1 MDNYNEGAIDNQINI
16 IKNLVNGLRTT
27 MNKFIFSKERGDEI
41 TNYVNTIS
49 NNLDSMKNIV
59 KKENYTESKPAE
71 QSPKQCNKKS
81 DYNVVLNP
89 AVEAE
94 LKAMED
100 NNRKTAC
107 LDYTRFEILA
117 KIKNV
122 FKDPYMIVQLK
133 KYRNGYLARIFN
145 RFTNRM
151 IFNFAIF
158 FDTDLEDCINSAY
171 DIYDKVFRDG
181 VEAQDSIKCKQPTA
195 TEQTFHNGS
204 IKRPR
209 NSVAETESEE
219 SSEDNTTRRFG
230 KKDLDKNQT
239 FADTFI
245 KTLKEYLSNNDQSTS
260 ESNDEDYDNDND
272 NDNDE
277 SESEDNNVNNNS
289 DDDVTV
295 KIKSTADLIRV
306 LSALTKNLK

>member
-59 KKENYTESKPAE
+59 HKENYTESKPAE

-100 NNRKTAC
+100 NDRKTAC
-107 LDYTRFEILA
+107 LDYTRSEILT
-117 KIKNV
+117 KIKNM

-133 KYRNGYLARIFN
+133 EYRNGYLAKIFN
-145 RFTNRM
+145 RFTSRM
-151 IFNFAIF
+151 IYSFAIF
-158 FDTDLEDCINSAY
+158 YDTNLDDCINAAY

-181 VEAQDSIKCKQPTA
+181 VEAQDSIKCNQPTA
-195 TEQTFHNGS
+195 TEKIFHNKG

-219 SSEDNTTRRFG
+219 SSEDNTTRRVDR
-230 KKDLDKNQT
+230 KELDKNQS
-239 FADTFI
+239 FADAFI
-245 KTLKEYLSNNDQSTS
+245 KSLKERLSNNDQSTS
-260 ESNDEDYDNDND
+260 ESNDDDCDD
-272 NDNDE
+272 DE
-277 SESEDNNVNNNS
+277 SESEDSNNDNNNNS

>member
-100 NNRKTAC
+100 NDHKSVC
-107 LDYTRFEILA
+107 LDYTRSEILE

-122 FKDPYMIVQLK
+122 FKDPYMVVQLK
-133 KYRNGYLARIFN
+133 KRRSGYLARIFN

-151 IFNFAIF
+151 IYGFVIF
-158 FDTDLEDCINSAY
+158 FSESDLDNCINSAY

-181 VEAQDSIKCKQPTA
+181 VEAQNTTMCEQPIT
-195 TEQTFHNGS
+195 TEKKFLNKS

-209 NSVAETESEE
+209 DDIAESESEE
-219 SSEDNTTRRFG
+219 ISEDNTSKQSG
-230 KKDLDKNQT
+230 NKEINDNEK
-239 FADTFI
+239 FADAFI
-245 KTLKEYLSNNDQSTS
+245 KALKNHLAYKNISIDEFNNDNNDDDSEDKSNN
-260 ESNDEDYDNDND
+260 
-272 NDNDE
+272 
-277 SESEDNNVNNNS
+277 SEDKDMDNVPK
-289 DDDVTV
+289 
-295 KIKSTADLIRV
+295 KIETGADLVR
-306 LSALTKNLK
+306 ALLWLNQYLK

>member
-94 LKAMED
+94 LKEMED
-100 NNRKTAC
+100 NDRKTAC
-107 LDYTRFEILA
+107 LDYTRSEILT
-117 KIKNV
+117 KIKNM

-133 KYRNGYLARIFN
+133 EYRNGYLAKIFN
-145 RFTNRM
+145 RFTSRM
-151 IFNFAIF
+151 IYSFAIF
-158 FDTDLEDCINSAY
+158 YDTNLDDCINAAY

-181 VEAQDSIKCKQPTA
+181 VEAQDSIKCNQPTA
-195 TEQTFHNGS
+195 TEKIFHNKG

-219 SSEDNTTRRFG
+219 SSEDNTTRRVDR
-230 KKDLDKNQT
+230 KELDKNQS
-239 FADTFI
+239 FADAFI
-245 KTLKEYLSNNDQSTS
+245 KSLKERLSNNDQSTS
-260 ESNDEDYDNDND
+260 ESNDEDYDD
-272 NDNDE
+272 DE
-277 SESEDNNVNNNS
+277 SESEDNNDNNNS

>member
-16 IKNLVNGLRTT
+16 IKNLVNGLRTS
-27 MNKFIFSKERGDEI
+27 MNKFIFSKTRGDEI

-49 NNLDSMKNIV
+49 DNLDSMKNIV
-59 KKENYTESKPAE
+59 QKENYTESKPAE

-81 DYNVVLNP
+81 EYNVVLNP

-100 NNRKTAC
+100 NDRKTAC

-151 IFNFAIF
+151 IYSFAILY
-158 FDTDLEDCINSAY
+158 DTDLEDCINAAY
-171 DIYDKVFRDG
+171 DIYDKVFRDS
-181 VEAQDSIKCKQPTA
+181 VEAQDSIKYNQPTA

-209 NSVAETESEE
+209 NNVAETESEE
-219 SSEDNTTRRFG
+219 SSEDNTTRRF
-230 KKDLDKNQT
+230 DKNQS
-239 FADTFI
+239 FADAFI
-245 KTLKEYLSNNDQSTS
+245 KSLKERLSNNDQSTS
-260 ESNDEDYDNDND
+260 ESNDEDCDD
-272 NDNDE
+272 DE
-277 SESEDNNVNNNS
+277 SESEDDNNVNNNS

>member
-81 DYNVVLNP
+81 DYNVVLSP

-100 NNRKTAC
+100 NGHKTAC

-181 VEAQDSIKCKQPTA
+181 VEAQDSINDDNISC
-195 TEQTFHNGS
+195 
-204 IKRPR
+204 IK
-209 NSVAETESEE
+209 NC
-219 SSEDNTTRRFG
+219 
-230 KKDLDKNQT
+230 
-239 FADTFI
+239 
-245 KTLKEYLSNNDQSTS
+245 
-260 ESNDEDYDNDND
+260 
-272 NDNDE
+272 
-277 SESEDNNVNNNS
+277 NVF
-289 DDDVTV
+289 V
-295 KIKSTADLIRV
+295 
-306 LSALTKNLK
+306 

>member
-16 IKNLVNGLRTT
+16 IKNLVNGLRTS
-27 MNKFIFSKERGDEI
+27 MNKFIFSKTRGDEI

-49 NNLDSMKNIV
+49 DNLDSMKNIV
-59 KKENYTESKPAE
+59 QKENYTESKPAE

-81 DYNVVLNP
+81 EYNVVLNP

-100 NNRKTAC
+100 NDRKTAC

-151 IFNFAIF
+151 IYSFAILY
-158 FDTDLEDCINSAY
+158 DTDLEDCINAAY

-181 VEAQDSIKCKQPTA
+181 VEAQDSIKCNQPTA

-209 NSVAETESEE
+209 NNVAETESEE
-219 SSEDNTTRRFG
+219 SSEDNTTRRF
-230 KKDLDKNQT
+230 DKNQS
-239 FADTFI
+239 FADAFI
-245 KTLKEYLSNNDQSTS
+245 KSLKERLSNNDQSTS
-260 ESNDEDYDNDND
+260 ESNDEDCDD
-272 NDNDE
+272 DE
-277 SESEDNNVNNNS
+277 SESEDDNNVNNNS
-289 DDDVTV
+289 DDDDVTV

>member
-16 IKNLVNGLRTT
+16 IKNLVNGLRTS
-27 MNKFIFSKERGDEI
+27 MNKFIFSKTRGDEI

-49 NNLDSMKNIV
+49 DNLDSMKNIV
-59 KKENYTESKPAE
+59 QKENYTESKPAE

-81 DYNVVLNP
+81 EYNVVLNP

-100 NNRKTAC
+100 NDRKTAC

-151 IFNFAIF
+151 IYSFAILY
-158 FDTDLEDCINSAY
+158 DTDLEDCINAAY
-171 DIYDKVFRDG
+171 DIYDKVFRDS
-181 VEAQDSIKCKQPTA
+181 VEAQDSIKCNQPTA

-209 NSVAETESEE
+209 NNVAETESEE
-219 SSEDNTTRRFG
+219 SSEDNTTRRFDR
-230 KKDLDKNQT
+230 KELDKNQS
-239 FADTFI
+239 FADAFI
-245 KTLKEYLSNNDQSTS
+245 KSLKERLSNNDQSTS
-260 ESNDEDYDNDND
+260 ESNDEDCDD
-272 NDNDE
+272 DE
-277 SESEDNNVNNNS
+277 SESEDDNNVNNNS

>member
-59 KKENYTESKPAE
+59 HKENYTESKPAE

-100 NNRKTAC
+100 NDRKTAC
-107 LDYTRFEILA
+107 LDYTRSEILT
-117 KIKNV
+117 KIKNM

-133 KYRNGYLARIFN
+133 EYRNGYLAKIFN
-145 RFTNRM
+145 RFTSRM
-151 IFNFAIF
+151 IYSFAIF
-158 FDTDLEDCINSAY
+158 YDTNLEDCINAAY

-209 NSVAETESEE
+209 NSVAEIESEE
-219 SSEDNTTRRFG
+219 SSEDNTTRRFDR
-230 KKDLDKNQT
+230 KDLDKNQT

-260 ESNDEDYDNDND
+260 ESNNDD
-272 NDNDE
+272 CDDDE
-277 SESEDNNVNNNS
+277 SESEDSNNDNNNNS

>member
-49 NNLDSMKNIV
+49 DNLDFMKNIV
-59 KKENYTESKPAE
+59 QKENYTESKPAE

-100 NNRKTAC
+100 NGCKTAC

-151 IFNFAIF
+151 IYSFAILY
-158 FDTDLEDCINSAY
+158 DTDLEDCINAAY

-181 VEAQDSIKCKQPTA
+181 VEAQDSIKCNQPTA

-219 SSEDNTTRRFG
+219 SSEDNTTRRFDR
-230 KKDLDKNQT
+230 KELDKNQS
-239 FADTFI
+239 FADAFI
-245 KTLKEYLSNNDQSTS
+245 KSLKEHLSNNDQSTS
-260 ESNDEDYDNDND
+260 ESNDEDCDD
-272 NDNDE
+272 DE
-277 SESEDNNVNNNS
+277 SESEDDNNVNNNS

>member
-16 IKNLVNGLRTT
+16 IKNLVNGLRTS
-27 MNKFIFSKERGDEI
+27 MNKFIFSKTRGDEI

-49 NNLDSMKNIV
+49 DNLDSMKNIV
-59 KKENYTESKPAE
+59 QKENYTESKPAE

-81 DYNVVLNP
+81 EYNVVLNP

-100 NNRKTAC
+100 NDRKTAC

-151 IFNFAIF
+151 IYSFAILY
-158 FDTDLEDCINSAY
+158 DTDLEDCINAAY

-181 VEAQDSIKCKQPTA
+181 VEAQDSIKCNQPTA

-209 NSVAETESEE
+209 NNVAETESEE
-219 SSEDNTTRRFG
+219 SSEDNTTRRF
-230 KKDLDKNQT
+230 DKNQS
-239 FADTFI
+239 FADAFI
-245 KTLKEYLSNNDQSTS
+245 KSLKERLSNNDQSTS
-260 ESNDEDYDNDND
+260 ESNDEDCDD
-272 NDNDE
+272 DE
-277 SESEDNNVNNNS
+277 SESEDDNNVNNNS

>member
-59 KKENYTESKPAE
+59 HKENYTESKPAE

-100 NNRKTAC
+100 NDRKTAC

-151 IFNFAIF
+151 VYSFAIL
-158 FDTDLEDCINSAY
+158 FDSDLDDCINSAY

-219 SSEDNTTRRFG
+219 SSEDNTTRRF
-230 KKDLDKNQT
+230 DKNQS
-239 FADTFI
+239 FADAFI

-260 ESNDEDYDNDND
+260 ESNDEDCDD
-272 NDNDE
+272 DE

>member
-16 IKNLVNGLRTT
+16 IKNLVNGLRTS
-27 MNKFIFSKERGDEI
+27 MNKFIFSKTRGDEI

-49 NNLDSMKNIV
+49 DNLDSMKNIV
-59 KKENYTESKPAE
+59 QKENYTESKPAE

-100 NNRKTAC
+100 NDRKTAC

-151 IFNFAIF
+151 IYSFAILY
-158 FDTDLEDCINSAY
+158 DTDLEDCINAAY
-171 DIYDKVFRDG
+171 DIYDKVFRDS
-181 VEAQDSIKCKQPTA
+181 VEAQDSIKCNQPTA

-209 NSVAETESEE
+209 NNVAETESEE
-219 SSEDNTTRRFG
+219 SSEDNTTRRF
-230 KKDLDKNQT
+230 DKNQS
-239 FADTFI
+239 FADAFI
-245 KTLKEYLSNNDQSTS
+245 KSLKERLSNNDQSTS
-260 ESNDEDYDNDND
+260 ESNDEDCDD
-272 NDNDE
+272 DE
-277 SESEDNNVNNNS
+277 SESEDDNVNNNS

>member
-16 IKNLVNGLRTT
+16 IKNLVNGLRTS
-27 MNKFIFSKERGDEI
+27 MNKFIFSKTRGDEI

-100 NNRKTAC
+100 NGCKTAC

-151 IFNFAIF
+151 IYSFAILYN
-158 FDTDLEDCINSAY
+158 TDLEDCINAAY

-219 SSEDNTTRRFG
+219 TSEDNTTRRFDR
-230 KKDLDKNQT
+230 KELDKNQS
-239 FADTFI
+239 FADAFI
-245 KTLKEYLSNNDQSTS
+245 KSLKERLSNNDQSTS
-260 ESNDEDYDNDND
+260 ESNDEDCDD
-272 NDNDE
+272 DE
-277 SESEDNNVNNNS
+277 SESEDDNNNVNNNS

>member
-100 NNRKTAC
+100 NDRRSVC
-107 LDYTRFEILA
+107 GDYTRSEILE

-122 FKDPYMIVQLK
+122 FKDPYMVVQLK
-133 KYRNGYLARIFN
+133 RCRNAYLARIFN

-158 FDTDLEDCINSAY
+158 LDEELDKHINECY
-171 DIYDKVFRDG
+171 DIYDKIFRQG
-181 VEAQDSIKCKQPTA
+181 VEAQDTIKYQQPIT
-195 TEQTFHNGS
+195 TEKIFHNKGV
-204 IKRPR
+204 KRSR

-219 SSEDNTTRRFG
+219 SSEDNTARQCS
-230 KKDLDKNQT
+230 KKEVEDNKM
-239 FADTFI
+239 FADAFI
-245 KTLKEYLSNNDQSTS
+245 EALKERLSNNDQSTS
-260 ESNDEDYDNDND
+260 ESNDEDY
-272 NDNDE
+272 DNDE